1 MPAPIYRIQSV
12 DEIRELVTEAAEH
25 EGRLRILGG
34 RSKAA
39 LIGAEES
46 HVGLDMSGLAGIIR
60 YEPEELVLTALA
72 GTRLTE
78 INAALAERNQRLA
91 FDPPDLAPLL
101 GSRPERS
108 TLGGIVASGF
118 AGSNRLSAGNVR
130 DHVLGFEGV
139 SGRGEVF
146 RAGGRVMKNVTG
158 YDLPKLLTGS
168 WGTLAVLTEI
178 TLRVLPQ
185 PIYETTLLIDGLDDH
200 AGVAAMGAALRA
212 PLEVAAAAHFSG
224 RESITAIRLEGLQSS
239 VTERAGQLRALL
251 QAPNGLRALEGEA
264 SAECW
269 RVVRDVRMF
278 ENDEHVV
285 WRLSLPAS
293 ESANVVATISAQARN
308 QVIYD
313 WGGSLVWMRMTASG
327 DAAAAVVR
335 HVVSQVGGHAWL
347 MRAPAAVRQKIPT
360 AHPQPASL
368 AALGQRIRSRFDPNG
383 VFNGEPLWP
392 EMTNNN

>member
-12 DEIRELVTEAAEH
+12 DELRELLTEAAEH
-25 EGRLRILGG
+25 EGQLRVLGG

-39 LIGAEES
+39 LIGAEET
-46 HVGLDMSGLAGIIR
+46 HVGLDMSGLSGITR
-60 YEPEELVLTALA
+60 YEPEELVLTARA
-72 GTRLTE
+72 GTRLAE
-78 INAALAERNQRLA
+78 ISAVLAERGQRLA
-91 FDPPDLAPLL
+91 FDPPDFAALL
-101 GSRPERS
+101 GSRPERT
-108 TLGGIVASGF
+108 TLGGIVASGL

-130 DHVLGFEGV
+130 DHVLGFEAV
-139 SGRGEVF
+139 SGHGEVF

-158 YDLPKLLTGS
+158 YDLPKLMTGS

-178 TLRVLPQ
+178 TVRVLPQ
-185 PIYETTLLIDGLDDH
+185 PQYETTLLIDGLDDH
-200 AGVAAMGAALRA
+200 AGIAAMGAALRA
-212 PLEVAAAAHFSG
+212 PLEVAAAALFAG

-239 VTERAGQLRALL
+239 VIERAGQLRGLL
-251 QAPNGLRALEGEA
+251 QAAGGLRGLEGEA

-269 RVVRDVRMF
+269 RVVREVRTF

-293 ESANVVATISAQARN
+293 ESAAVVAAIAAQVRV
-308 QVIYD
+308 QVLYD
-313 WGGSLVWMRMTASG
+313 WGGSLVWLRMGTPD

-335 HVVSQVGGHAWL
+335 HAVARVGGHAWL

-360 AHPQPASL
+360 AHPQPAGL
-368 AALGQRIRSRFDPNG
+368 AALGQRIRSRFDPGG

-392 EMTNNN
+392 EKMKTN